1 MDKKEKANICLQCTK
16 SECDGDAKCFNE
28 RKRLLKLERTPRN
41 TTFKC
46 RETVETGDK
55 QVEAVETQ

>member
-1 MDKKEKANICLQCTK
+1 MTQKEKALICLQCTK
-16 SECDGDAKCFNE
+16 SECEGESECFNE
-28 RKRLLKLERTPRN
+28 RKRLLKLERTPRK

-55 QVEAVETQ
+55 QVKAVEMQ